1 MGEPQKT
8 IYAGQSV
15 APERTLALTKALL
28 AEADRLKKGGRILR
42 DKIGFIDC
50 GVRWHSLLQECGL
63 ADSERIHE
71 TPHRLSACTP
81 SSRPPITKHTEV
93 TT

>member
-50 GVRWHSLLQECGL
+50 GVRWHSLLQECSL
-63 ADSERIHE
+63 ADRSEHMRLRIVFQRA
-71 TPHRLSACTP
+71 PHPLVHLSL
-81 SSRPPITKHTEV
+81 SIRR
-93 TT
+93 